1 MQSTHQEET
10 GVRPVGAEPTSRSA
24 RAALPA
30 SGAEPKA
37 SYADVL
43 AGRRSPVMDEGEVF
57 RQDASVAHSSPS
69 TSGLSDLESDAS
81 GDVEVRQASGDEDQR
96 TDISSA
102 ASGIASDDGIKT
114 KDGLSPLDAAAE
126 AVIVESIPSFP
137 DGNLDVHVADTKKCA
152 DWNFHADQSWRGHSV
167 HDVEYEQH
175 GPGKE
180 TEFLCRRVLLC
191 AKCSLVHRAPTSKKK
206 DVMRRWIKKGC
217 AVRACGGALSH
228 VKCSSTLTIITF
240 DSGAGI
246 YRHRGTH
253 SHDRPPRNKPLPS
266 ALVRQH
272 GALEESHASRTLAWS
287 WGRLW

>member
-1 MQSTHQEET
+1 
-10 GVRPVGAEPTSRSA
+10 
-24 RAALPA
+24 
-30 SGAEPKA
+30 
-37 SYADVL
+37 
-43 AGRRSPVMDEGEVF
+43 MDEGEVF
-57 RQDASVAHSSPS
+57 RQDASVAHSSPL

-180 TEFLCRRVLLC
+180 TKFLCRGVLL
-191 AKCSLVHRAPTSKKK
+191 APVRVELLQCSSHMCDSVATAQDFKDAAHPETSK
-206 DVMRRWIKKGC
+206 II
-217 AVRACGGALSH
+217 AELLSN
-228 VKCSSTLTIITF
+228 V
-240 DSGAGI
+240 
-246 YRHRGTH
+246 
-253 SHDRPPRNKPLPS
+253 
-266 ALVRQH
+266 
-272 GALEESHASRTLAWS
+272 
-287 WGRLW
+287 